1 MDILLI
7 GLSYT
12 YREFLS
18 ELRPAQRT
26 IRAEARRRAAAA
38 AAATRTSDPIVVIS
52 SDSEEDAPSPKRCK
66 TSLPREASSPEVI
79 VVTDEDGDLR
89 YPEDVDG
96 DVPMHSPDPPIRVDP
111 RNYDPTLEPAPAAV
125 PPEQHASSSRSTLDD
140 PPSNAPDSHFL
151 GFRLCPMEALS
162 PSSRT
167 AFVDE
172 IVNWANQSGAGEE
185 RVESALLFMSAIFS
199 WAGNT
204 LGWRRRDR
212 KGKGRAA

>member
-26 IRAEARRRAAAA
+26 VRAETRHRAA

-52 SDSEEDAPSPKRCK
+52 SDSEEDAPSSKRRK

-96 DVPMHSPDPPIRVDP
+96 DMPMHSPDPHIGVDP

-140 PPSNAPDSHFL
+140 PPSNTPDSHFV
-151 GFRLCPMEALS
+151 GFRLRPMEALS
-162 PSSRT
+162 PSLHT

-172 IVNWANQSGAGEE
+172 IVNWADQSGVSEE

-199 WAGNT
+199 QAGNT
-204 LGWRRRDR
+204 LGRRRRDR
-212 KGKGRAA
+212 KGKGRAAS